1 MSFDKVE
8 VRVFSGPDQV
18 QVGSNTEPDLI
29 VMNIGPKGD
38 TGATG
43 NTGATGPA
51 GPNSVTSATTSDGTA
66 NLSLGDLEVVGGE
79 IYTDGEY
86 SHIYTQGDGAEIFT
100 IGTDA
105 IIYTQ
110 GADAHIST
118 SGDSATIYTSGASG
132 SIYTT
137 GANAGISTVGANATM
152 GTQGTNATISTAGSA
167 AHIQTSHASAAV
179 KSTNFAAVESGGAS
193 LVDGSMQPCL
203 TWSAGGRNLTIP
215 SGTATTFNTT
225 SYTFGTGAAS
235 AFVTALGTFNSS
247 TATALQ
253 NSRNIFGIAFNG
265 TANVVGDAT
274 NTGHFASIPT
284 GGQAGHFITLNG
296 TAPTVIAGRSA
307 WWSDG
312 SGNPSFRNGTGTA
325 VTLVKSSDLGTN
337 VANFL
342 ATPTSANLASALTD
356 ENGTGGGF
364 VRAEGATLTSPTL
377 VGTPVFN
384 ATAYTYGT
392 GAAAAHRTALELG
405 TLATQNGTFSDKAN
419 IAGGNSFTGA
429 QSIATTGATAALA
442 LSTTSTS
449 SAIVLETALAASA
462 TGTTSIAIGRALT
475 TNNAAIFGHGASYA
489 YAHVQG
495 RTAADFNVQSSGN
508 VCIGTVTDNNSF
520 GGAKLQ
526 VRGQG
531 SSTAT
536 WRGRIVAGGDNAV
549 FLMGEYNSGAWLG
562 AHNGALSAWADMYIQ
577 AQGGKDLCIAY
588 DGASFYT
595 NSRIITGAT
604 LAMGTA
610 SPNSR
615 ALIDMTS
622 TTKGFLPP
630 RMTLVQRNAIAS
642 PPAGL
647 MIYNT
652 TSNKLDVYNGTAWE
666 VITSL

>member
-1 MSFDKVE
+1 MSISTVE
-8 VRVFSGPDQV
+8 IRAFSGPDLV
-18 QVGSNTEPDLI
+18 ELGSAGRPTIIRLN
-29 VMNIGPKGD
+29 VGPKGD
-38 TGATG
+38 AGTSATVAVGTTTTGSAGTNASVTNSGTTSAAVFNFTIPRGDTGETGATG
-43 NTGATGPA
+43 ATGAA
-51 GPNSVTSATTSDGTA
+51 GPNSVTSATTSNGTA
-66 NLSLGDLEVVGGE
+66 NLSLADLEVVGGE

-100 IGTDA
+100 IGSA
-105 IIYTQ
+105 AQIYTQ
-110 GADAHIST
+110 GEDAHIST
-118 SGDSATIYTSGASG
+118 SGENATIYTSGTSG

-137 GANAGISTVGANATM
+137 GANAGISTAGANANI
-152 GTQGTNATISTAGSA
+152 GTQGSNATISTAGSA
-167 AHIQTSHASAAV
+167 AHIQTTHASAAV

-193 LVDGSMQPCL
+193 LVDGGMQPCL

-225 SYTFGTGAAS
+225 SYTYGA
-235 AFVTALGTFNSS
+235 
-247 TATALQ
+247 
-253 NSRNIFGIAFNG
+253 
-265 TANVVGDAT
+265 
-274 NTGHFASIPT
+274 
-284 GGQAGHFITLNG
+284 
-296 TAPTVIAGRSA
+296 
-307 WWSDG
+307 
-312 SGNPSFRNGTGTA
+312 
-325 VTLVKSSDLGTN
+325 
-337 VANFL
+337 
-342 ATPTSANLASALTD
+342 
-356 ENGTGGGF
+356 
-364 VRAEGATLTSPTL
+364 
-377 VGTPVFN
+377 
-384 ATAYTYGT
+384 

-508 VCIGTVTDNNSF
+508 VCIGTTTDNNSF

-531 SSTAT
+531 SSTAN

-562 AHNGALSAWADMYIQ
+562 AHNGSLSAWADMYIQ
-577 AQGGKDLCIAY
+577 AQGGKDLCVAY
-588 DGASFYT
+588 DGASFYA

-630 RMTLVQRNAIAS
+630 RMTTTQRDAIGT

-647 MIYNT
+647 IVYNST
-652 TSNKLDVYNGTAWE
+652 TNKLNFYNGSAWE
-666 VITSL
+666 AVTSA